1 MVIAFNYKF
10 VLEFL
15 KITEKMA
22 RPIRET
28 PILTGKDA
36 EVFVERMREVENLSE
51 DIREANRAKL
61 QKQCER
67 ALRRITICI

>member
-1 MVIAFNYKF
+1 
-10 VLEFL
+10 
-15 KITEKMA
+15 MA